1 MMIKKNVLSRY
12 AYHTIPLTLMGATF
26 AVVSNSVL
34 RMRDKDDL
42 FNYFIGNHYFLMKNW
57 EYFLL
62 TKATSTIAIDQRPYI
77 FYTYLNGT

>member
-1 MMIKKNVLSRY
+1 MIIKKNNVLSRY

-42 FNYFIGNHYFLMKNW
+42 FNYFIGNHFYCFPSKVQGAHSN
-57 EYFLL
+57 E
-62 TKATSTIAIDQRPYI
+62 KQGI
-77 FYTYLNGT
+77 FPFIL